1 MKFINNL
8 ETAKFD
14 FHDIALVPSILS
26 KVESRS
32 EINLPSLLPLMASPM
47 NSVLS
52 IKKDDR
58 FHEEFLLSL
67 LRQMMV
73 CIPRNY
79 EYSIYNELSKHSSL
93 NKSMF
98 KSISLQEFK
107 LLETDFDTFDNLVHD
122 SECILVDIA
131 NGHMW
136 KLLDLSK
143 IFIKKFK
150 DKKLMIGNIANPHTY
165 DEFSKIGVH
174 YCRIGIG
181 GGSVCTT
188 SANASIHY
196 PMASLIYECF
206 RIKQANAHKSL
217 IVADGGFK
225 NFADIIK
232 ALALGA
238 DYVMLGGI
246 LNKCLDS
253 DSYPYL
259 WKRFK
264 ITNMSFAN
272 WLYKNKFSL
281 YKRHVGMS
289 TKEIQKIWGNYK
301 LKTSEGIAK
310 WNKVEY
316 TFDGW
321 IENFNDY
328 LKSTMSYLNCTN
340 LEELKQKSTF
350 VFITDNSFRRFHK

>member
-1 MKFINNL
+1 MFINNL
-8 ETAKFD
+8 ESPKFD
-14 FHDIALVPSILS
+14 FYDIALVPSVLS
-26 KVESRS
+26 KIESRS
-32 EINLPSLLPLMASPM
+32 EIKLPPLLPLIASPM

-79 EYSIYNELSKHSSL
+79 EYCIYNELSKHSSL

-131 NGHMW
+131 NGHIW

-150 DKKLMIGNIANPHTY
+150 GRKLMIGNIANPHTY
-165 DEFSKIGVH
+165 NEFAKIGVH

-188 SANASIHY
+188 SANASVHY
-196 PMASLIYECF
+196 PMASLIHECNQI
-206 RIKQANAHKSL
+206 RIANAHKCK
-217 IVADGGFK
+217 IVADGGFR

-232 ALALGA
+232 GLALGA
-238 DYVMLGGI
+238 DYIMLGGI

-259 WKRFK
+259 WKKIK
-264 ITNMSFAN
+264 ITNMSFAK
-272 WLYKNKFSL
+272 WLYDNKFPL

-289 TKEIQKIWGNYK
+289 TKEIQKIWGNNR

-321 IENFNDY
+321 IENFIDY
-328 LKSTMSYLNCTN
+328 LKSTMSYLNCVDF
-340 LEELKQKSTF
+340 EDLKEKANI
-350 VFITDNSFRRFHK
+350 VFITENSFRRFHK

>member
-1 MKFINNL
+1 MNFINNL
-8 ETAKFD
+8 ESPKFD

-26 KVESRS
+26 KIESRS
-32 EINLPSLLPLMASPM
+32 EINLPIPFPLVASPM

-52 IKKDDR
+52 IKNKER
-58 FHEEFLLSL
+58 FNENFLYQL
-67 LRQMMV
+67 LGEMKV
-73 CIPRNY
+73 CVPRNY
-79 EYSIYNELSKHSSL
+79 EYSKKNQHLEWSELS
-93 NKSMF
+93 F
-98 KSISLQEFK
+98 KSISLQDFR
-107 LLETDFDTFDNLVHD
+107 LIETDFESFSSIVKESNNVL
-122 SECILVDIA
+122 IDIA

-136 KLLDLSK
+136 KLIDLSK
-143 IFIKKFK
+143 LFIKKFPK
-150 DKKLMIGNIANPHTY
+150 KKLMIGNIANPHTY

-188 SANASIHY
+188 SANASVHY
-196 PMASLIYECF
+196 PMASLIYECNSI
-206 RIKQANAHKSL
+206 RQANGHKSK

-225 NFADIIK
+225 NFSDIIK
-232 ALALGA
+232 GLALGA

-253 DSYPYL
+253 DSHPYL
-259 WKRFK
+259 WKTFK
-264 ITNMSFAN
+264 ITNMSLAQ
-272 WLYKNKFSL
+272 WLYRNKFSL

-289 TKEIQKIWGNYK
+289 TKEVQKIWGNYK

-340 LEELKQKSTF
+340 LEELKEKATF
-350 VFITDNSFRRFHK
+350 AFITENSFRRFHK

>member
-1 MKFINNL
+1 MNFINNL
-8 ETAKFD
+8 ESPKFD
-14 FHDIALVPSILS
+14 FNDIALVPSILS
-26 KVESRS
+26 RIESRS
-32 EINLPSLLPLMASPM
+32 EINLPSIFPLIASPM

-52 IKKDDR
+52 IRKDDR

-107 LLETDFDTFDNLVHD
+107 LLETDFDTFDNLVND

-143 IFIKKFK
+143 LFIEKFPN
-150 DKKLMIGNIANPHTY
+150 KKLMIGNIANPYTY
-165 DEFSKIGVH
+165 DEFAKIGVH
-174 YCRIGIG
+174 YCRLGVG
-181 GGSVCTT
+181 GGSVCT
-188 SANASIHY
+188 SSSNAAIHY
-196 PMASLIYECF
+196 PMASLIYECNQI
-206 RIKQANAHKSL
+206 RIANAHKSK

-225 NFADIIK
+225 NFSDIIK
-232 ALALGA
+232 GLALGA
-238 DYVMLGGI
+238 DYIMLGGI

-264 ITNMSFAN
+264 ITNMDLAK

-289 TKEIQKIWGNYK
+289 TKEIQKIWGNKK

-321 IENFNDY
+321 IENFSDY
-328 LKSTMSYLNCTN
+328 LKSAMSYLNCTN
-340 LEELKQKSTF
+340 FEELKEKANF
-350 VFITDNSFRRFHK
+350 VFITENSFKRFHK